1 MSMECPVVESALP
14 SPTQPSPMCATTLRA
29 DIFQTLSPMLVLA
42 VPRYLHQKS
51 RCRTMPASVKL
62 LCNKTL
68 LTLCLF
74 FQGTF
79 SSPEEFIKFV
89 VRNDGGVP
97 TCGICLQFS
106 NQAIVNVRNHI
117 ESKHYPNTFTYSCPK
132 CHSLKNTKKALEIH
146 VRKCQTWEREIN
158 GDGWVRNFGSIVPIF
173 FVSFLLLFFW
183 GLWVLMSL

>member
-1 MSMECPVVESALP
+1 MECPVVESALP

-29 DIFQTLSPMLVLA
+29 GIFQTLSPMLVLA

-117 ESKHYPNTFTYSCPK
+117 ESKHFPNTFTYTCPVCAK
-132 CHSLKNTKKALEIH
+132 TLTSKKSLQNHASRCKTAA
-146 VRKCQTWEREIN
+146 
-158 GDGWVRNFGSIVPIF
+158 
-173 FVSFLLLFFW
+173 
-183 GLWVLMSL
+183 